1 VDALLAGNIYLALA
15 ATLMIAGFGI
25 TDIRSLADGIL
36 SLTLLLLPLAY
47 FIWVTAWVIYG
58 ATLETLTGATV
69 GKRLLGLRVEAR
81 HRPQR
86 ALILLKNLARYVDTL
101 LFGLVGLILLL
112 VVGRT
117 IGELLTGTRVV
128 ER

>member
-58 ATLETLTGATV
+58 AALETLTGATV

>member
-1 VDALLAGNIYLALA
+1 
-15 ATLMIAGFGI
+15 MIAGFGI

-69 GKRLLGLRVEAR
+69 GKRLFGLRVEAR
-81 HRPQR
+81 HRPHR
-86 ALILLKNLARYVDTL
+86 ALILVRNMARYVDTL

-112 VVGRT
+112 VVGRAFS
-117 IGELLTGTRVV
+117 ELLTGTRVV